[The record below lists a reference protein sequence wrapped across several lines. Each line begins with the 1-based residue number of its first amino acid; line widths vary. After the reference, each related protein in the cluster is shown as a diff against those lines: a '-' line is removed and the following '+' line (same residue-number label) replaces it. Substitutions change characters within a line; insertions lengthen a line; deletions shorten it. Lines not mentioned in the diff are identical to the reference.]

1 MTVVLDSYAV
11 LALALTEIT
20 GESAV
25 GDAIETEVCY
35 MTPISVAEVYQL
47 VYRYAS
53 KQLADMWFEFLT
65 AKTNDVYVVS
75 DNDKQLLHLVNEALA
90 FEVPTSVAF
99 SAALASL
106 KGVPVLTNKTSF
118 DELLKAGF
126 CSVRQF

>member
-20 GESAV
+20 RESAI
-25 GDAIETEVCY
+25 GDAIENEVCY

-65 AKTNDVYVVS
+65 ARTGDVHIVP
-75 DNDKQLLHLVNEALA
+75 DNDKQFLQLVNDALV

-99 SAALASL
+99 SAALARL

-118 DELLKAGF
+118 DELRDAGF
-126 CSVRQF
+126 CEVRSF